1 MKYTEVFKALVS
13 AGATMA
19 ALSLTACAGPTSP
32 FGGVEVW
39 SGDGE
44 RIVFKTAELPASEF
58 SISPKRQVLHK
69 ESDLILKLNLKKQK
83 TAAAAPNT
91 SGAEIK
97 VTYNNKDVTNT
108 FLKSTSVVKGTDNS
122 IQYIFN
128 KLKLRADKHHNINLF
143 WRPGQEGLFSRIAYL
158 PPVCSLQDDFTLVST
173 KPFKPAKTIIT
184 AINSTAKDQ
193 QLNPSLLAGLIAQE
207 SGFKST
213 RVSYAKAIGLTQ
225 ITPIAEEEIKK
236 LRPDWRSD
244 PLIDELDVLTV
255 NQMILNKTINQKQD
269 WRLDPALA
277 IEGGAL
283 YLNYLIDY
291 WNLEENKKLLSGYP
305 NISLT
310 AVVLA
315 SYNSGALRVKNK
327 IKSSGDQWIDDNEL
341 KEAFKY
347 VNSVSSYCY
356 HFSATE

>member
-1 MKYTEVFKALVS
+1 MSVPAGTMMVALLL
-13 AGATMA
+13 T
-19 ALSLTACAGPTSP
+19 TACAGPTSP

-44 RIVFKTAELPASEF
+44 RIVFKSAELPASDF
-58 SISPKRQVLHK
+58 SMSPKRQVLHK
-69 ESDLILKLNLKKQK
+69 ESDFILKFNLKKQK
-83 TAAAAPNT
+83 VAVTDNAD
-91 SGAEIK
+91 IR

-108 FLKSTSVVKGTDNS
+108 FLKSTSVLKGKDNS

-128 KLKLRADKHHNINLF
+128 KLKLRADKHHNINVF
-143 WRPGQEGLFSRIAYL
+143 WRPGQEGLYSRISYL

-269 WRLDPALA
+269 WRLDPELA

-291 WNLEENKKLLSGYP
+291 WNIEENRKLLSEYP

>member
-1 MKYTEVFKALVS
+1 MQYKDVTAQLHKWGVRMTPPLV
-13 AGATMA
+13 GI
-19 ALSLTACAGPTSP
+19 LLCACAGPTSP

-44 RIVFKTAELPASEF
+44 RIVFKTAEMPAGDF

-69 ESDLILKLNLKKQK
+69 ESDFVLKFSLKKHK
-83 TAAAAPNT
+83 ATG
-91 SGAEIK
+91 SDIK

-108 FLKSTSVVKGTDNS
+108 FLKSTSIQKEKDNS
-122 IQYIFN
+122 IKYIFN
-128 KLKLRADKHHNINLF
+128 KLKLRADKHHDIDIF
-143 WRPGQEGLFSRIAYL
+143 WKTDSQKFYSKISYL
-158 PPVCSLQDDFTLVST
+158 PPVCSLQDDFELLST
-173 KPFKPAKTIIT
+173 RPFRPARYIIS
-184 AINSTAKDQ
+184 AIKSTAKDQ

-207 SGFKST
+207 SGFKPT
-213 RVSYAKAIGLTQ
+213 RVSYAKAVGLTQ

-236 LRPDWRSD
+236 LRPEWRSD
-244 PLIDELDVLTV
+244 PLIDELDFMTI
-255 NQMILNKTINQKQD
+255 NQMIMNRTINQSKD

-283 YLNYLIDY
+283 YLNYLINY
-291 WNLEENKKLLSGYP
+291 WSSEENKKLLHENP

-310 AVVLA
+310 SVVLA

-327 IKSSGDQWIDDNEL
+327 IKSSGDLWINDTEL